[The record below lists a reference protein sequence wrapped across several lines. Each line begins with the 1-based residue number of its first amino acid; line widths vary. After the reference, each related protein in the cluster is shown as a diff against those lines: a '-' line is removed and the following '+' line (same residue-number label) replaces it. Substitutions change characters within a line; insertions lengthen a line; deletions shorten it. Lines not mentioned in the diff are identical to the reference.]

1 MHTSQLDS
9 DDLRATAATLS
20 EPIAGLW
27 DRAPIGLV
35 EVDAMARLTG
45 ANATF
50 ARLLGL
56 EPGCVPG
63 SAFLDH
69 IDDDLTDEVR
79 SELLAVISGEASQ
92 CHAHLRWLR
101 SDGTT
106 IWAALNLWRLG
117 PEGGA
122 AGIVQTVDD
131 ARSLGRQLAHSL
143 KMEEAGRLAAG
154 IAHEVGAQLAQSLRQ
169 TIPLH
174 NLGPAGSP
182 GSDAATAAGHTAE
195 TDGSPGETF
204 ASRVAQQLGVNIAH
218 AHKHEEVGRLA
229 AGIAHEINTPIQFV
243 SDNVHFVEGAIRDLL
258 GLVGRYEEIA
268 RTALVPA
275 ADTATIGIVT
285 PVDAEQRDQLLR
297 ALAQAG
303 ADADIEFLRD
313 ELPNAISET
322 LEGIRRVS
330 AIVKAMKAFGH
341 PDASERTAYDLNFAI
356 ENTLTVARNEI
367 KYVAEIETH
376 FDDIPPVVCCPG
388 DINQVLL
395 NILVNGAQAIG
406 EERERRPAAEDGSRG
421 LGRIVVTTRAE
432 GESVLVSIEDNGG
445 GIPDHVAER
454 VFEPFFTTK
463 GVGSGTGQGL
473 AIAYSLVV
481 HRHGGR
487 LWFESVP
494 GTGTTFFLRLPI
506 NGPLEVAR

>member
-1 MHTSQLDS
+1 MRTTQLDS

-27 DRAPIGLV
+27 DRAPIGMV

-56 EPGCVPG
+56 EPADVPG
-63 SAFLDH
+63 SPFLDH
-69 IDDDLTDEVR
+69 IDDDLTAEVR

-101 SDGTT
+101 SDGAT

-154 IAHEVGAQLAQSLRQ
+154 IAHEVGAQLAHSLRQ
-169 TIPLH
+169 TIPIH
-174 NLGPAGSP
+174 NLGSAGSAAP
-182 GSDAATAAGHTAE
+182 GANTAVGHSDEPA
-195 TDGSPGETF
+195 GSPGETF

-258 GLVGRYEEIA
+258 GLAGRYEEIA
-268 RTALVPA
+268 RTALGSGT
-275 ADTATIGIVT
+275 DT
-285 PVDAEQRDQLLR
+285 PVGPGQRDQLLH
-297 ALAQAG
+297 ALEQAG
-303 ADADIEFLRD
+303 EDADIDFLRD
-313 ELPNAISET
+313 ELPNAISES

-356 ENTLTVARNEI
+356 ENALTVARNEI

-376 FDDIPPVVCCPG
+376 FEDIPPVVCCPG

-406 EERERRPAAEDGSRG
+406 EERERRPAAEDGSRE

-432 GESVLVSIEDNGG
+432 GDNVLVSIEDNGG

-506 NGPLEVAR
+506 HGPPEVAR